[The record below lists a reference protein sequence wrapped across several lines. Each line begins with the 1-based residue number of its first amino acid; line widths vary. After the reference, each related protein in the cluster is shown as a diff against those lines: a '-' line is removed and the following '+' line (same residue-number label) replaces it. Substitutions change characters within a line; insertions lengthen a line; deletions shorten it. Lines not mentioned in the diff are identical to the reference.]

1 MDSGRTGQQQT
12 IRVKC
17 RNPYQDSCYF
27 ALQTILKSKNISQKA
42 KRTIYKTVFKPI
54 ITYASET
61 WAITKKDV
69 MLVGTW
75 ER

>member
-1 MDSGRTGQQQT
+1 
-12 IRVKC
+12 
-17 RNPYQDSCYF
+17 
-27 ALQTILKSKNISQKA
+27 LQTILKSKNISQKA